1 MRRIGWL
8 LRVVASILS
17 LYFLA
22 DKNQMVQAQGQQRIT
37 APLVAQA
44 DGKAGKS
51 ESREGQGVSSAPSRE
66 QGVNEISGGK
76 VSSAGDP
83 QDVRFEIT
91 TFLVEGNTILEEAKI
106 DRVLESYK
114 GAGRRMQDVEQARAE
129 VEKLYHQAGYPTVL
143 VNLPEQTIEKGL
155 VRLQVVEGHLLSI
168 TVTGNEYYSW
178 GSIRNKLPSLT
189 PGALIY
195 EPTFVKELAAVNG
208 NPDLN
213 ITPLMKPGSVPGT
226 VDLELKVKD
235 RLPVHGKLE
244 ADNRGPLTT
253 PRNRLIAEVQHTN
266 VFGNDEILTFNTVQT
281 PTDWGAIQNYGA
293 SFVYPVIWPNHLLTV
308 YASKSESNSV
318 LAGGAISVGGGGDV
332 SIAGNAIIAG
342 IRYIFPLF
350 PGGTYTHQLQIGLDY
365 KRLDK
370 TSATFPGGATAVVL
384 NHVQYTPLSI
394 GYTGFYPDR
403 FGLTKA
409 SFSAKG
415 YVAGI
420 IPGGT
425 KEDFG
430 GVPNDPKNP
439 NPDFSKPG
447 NRAGS
452 TGSFAVLQ
460 GGVSRVQPLPGD
472 FALDLMVNGQWGS
485 EPLIPAEQFF
495 AGGFD
500 TVRGYLQFEA
510 IGDHAVR
517 GRAELTTPELLKV
530 PIDRIWQ
537 RRRSSDYTIR
547 LRFATFYDAAHIWV
561 AQSPDGQ
568 TPRFRLEGA
577 GFGFRV
583 KFPKDIGQ
591 LVLDSGWALR
601 DTLNTKRGDN
611 FVHFSVGLA
620 F

>member
-1 MRRIGWL
+1 M
-8 LRVVASILS
+8 LS
-17 LYFLA
+17 LYFLYA
-22 DKNQMVQAQGQQRIT
+22 GIESTQVQAQGT
-37 APLVAQA
+37 
-44 DGKAGKS
+44 D
-51 ESREGQGVSSAPSRE
+51 ET
-66 QGVNEISGGK
+66 
-76 VSSAGDP
+76 SAGILPAGEP
-83 QDVRFEIT
+83 QEVRFEIT
-91 TFLVEGNTILEEAKI
+91 AFSVEGNTILEESKI
-106 DRVLESYK
+106 DRVLEPYK
-114 GAGRRMQDVEQARAE
+114 GAERQLKDVEEARAE
-129 VEKLYHQAGYPTVL
+129 VEKLYHKAGYPTVL
-143 VNLPEQTIEKGL
+143 VNLPEQTIENGL
-155 VRLQVVEGHLLSI
+155 VRLQVVEGHLLAI

-178 GSIRNKLPSLT
+178 SSIRSKLPSLS

-208 NPDLN
+208 NPDLSV
-213 ITPLMKPGSVPGT
+213 TPLLKPGSVPGT

-244 ADNRGPLTT
+244 ADNRGPITT
-253 PRNRLIAEVQHTN
+253 PSNRLIAEVQHTN
-266 VFGNDEILTFNTVQT
+266 VFGNDEILTLNTVQT

-332 SIAGNAIIAG
+332 GIAGNATIAG
-342 IRYIFPLF
+342 MRYLFPIF
-350 PGGTYTHQLQIGLDY
+350 PGGPATHQMQIGLDY
-365 KRLDK
+365 KRLER
-370 TSATFPGGATAVVL
+370 TSATFPGGGLAVVL
-384 NHVQYTPLSI
+384 SPVQYMPLSL
-394 GYTGFYPDR
+394 GYMGFYPDR
-403 FGLTKA
+403 FGLSKA
-409 SFSAKG
+409 SFTAKG
-415 YVAGI
+415 YVAGM
-420 IPGGT
+420 IPGGS
-425 KEDFG
+425 KEDFSG
-430 GVPNDPKNP
+430 DPNDP
-439 NPDFSKPG
+439 FGKPG

-452 TGSFAVLQ
+452 TGTFAVLQ
-460 GGVSRVQPLPGD
+460 GGVGRSQPLPGD
-472 FALDLMVNGQWGS
+472 FTLDLLANGQWAS

-510 IGDHAVR
+510 IGDHAIR
-517 GRAELTTPELLKV
+517 ARAELTTPEVLKV

-561 AQSPDGQ
+561 AQAPAGQ
-568 TPRFRLEGA
+568 TSRFRLEGA
-577 GFGFRV
+577 GFGIRV

-591 LVLDSGWALR
+591 LILDSGWALR